1 MPSAVAIRSIT
12 KYLGPNRV
20 LDNISLDITTGET
33 TAILGE
39 SGCGKTTLLHHVNGL
54 LIPDTGTVEIF
65 GQPIDYDQLPA
76 LRRRM
81 GYAVQ
86 SAGLFPHLTVSE
98 NLALLAR
105 LSGWAAERIDDRSHR
120 LMQSMKL
127 PDELMNRFPHELS
140 GGQKQRVGIC
150 RAMML
155 SPDLLLLDEPFS
167 GVDSITRVQIQ
178 GEFLKLLKT
187 EPATTILVTHDIRE
201 AVRLASRLI
210 IVECGRVVQQDTV
223 EQVLTAPATESIAHL
238 FREHAPKPRR

>member
-1 MPSAVAIRSIT
+1 
-12 KYLGPNRV
+12 
-20 LDNISLDITTGET
+20 
-33 TAILGE
+33 
-39 SGCGKTTLLHHVNGL
+39 
-54 LIPDTGTVEIF
+54 
-65 GQPIDYDQLPA
+65 
-76 LRRRM
+76 
-81 GYAVQ
+81 
-86 SAGLFPHLTVSE
+86 
-98 NLALLAR
+98 
-105 LSGWAAERIDDRSHR
+105 
-120 LMQSMKL
+120 MQSMKL

-223 EQVLTAPATESIAHL
+223 EQVLTDPATESIAHL
-238 FREHAPKPRR
+238 FREHALKPQR